1 MLARRESNKD
11 LSCDFKSQRNASVLN
26 GAIEA
31 HVIPALEKYFV
42 AYAEANS
49 VEMDSEY
56 RDLWADSYRGSR
68 GLKLFHTF
76 ASDPKFNWECEFD
89 DIFEKNDIWE
99 KRTEKRETKRV
110 RVN

>member
-1 MLARRESNKD
+1 MTSAS
-11 LSCDFKSQRNASVLN
+11 KSQRNASVLN

-42 AYAEANS
+42 AYAESKS
-49 VEMDSEY
+49 VKMDSEY

-76 ASDPKFNWECEFD
+76 ASDPKFNWEREFD

-99 KRTEKRETKRV
+99 KRTEKRETKRA